1 MWHVAV
7 PACGRSSEQVSDQV
21 MGWWIIVL
29 FIAGG
34 LAVFMRT
41 YRRRL
46 EVLTGPWILSEL
58 SQND

>member
-1 MWHVAV
+1 
-7 PACGRSSEQVSDQV
+7 

-58 SQND
+58 SQNE